1 VERVTMPAARPS
13 AARVRALPVLSGI
26 AHGSYGR

>member
-1 VERVTMPAARPS
+1 MPAVRPS